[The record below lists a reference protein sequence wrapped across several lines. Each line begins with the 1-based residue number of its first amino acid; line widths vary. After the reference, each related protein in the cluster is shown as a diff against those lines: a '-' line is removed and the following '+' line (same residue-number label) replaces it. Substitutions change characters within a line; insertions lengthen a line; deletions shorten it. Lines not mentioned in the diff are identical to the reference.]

1 MSTLLCGYDS
11 RNNVLTPKQSE
22 QQSCKH
28 QILLKE
34 NFLSEFF
41 TKSEKQKVLQNLG
54 INSTIEWGEI
64 GGYIENQT
72 DLLEKFKNYILKE
85 AEGDTATEQI
95 LYSNEAYPNI
105 STLQQALDMA
115 LYQDLTINITATP
128 NIAELGDVL
137 NDVLLTWS
145 YNKSTIKKQTL
156 DDQTID
162 ESLRQITLKG
172 PIVQTFTKKVTGNDG
187 TKSASGKITVNFY
200 PGIYFGTGEEQP
212 RIDSMEKLLLPS
224 RVCRLTVDASS
235 LEYIWILLPVSYGEP
250 TFTVGGF
257 SGGFQ
262 KVGSTSYKVT
272 NYNIWRSDN
281 HSLGNTTI
289 NIS

>member
-1 MSTLLCGYDS
+1 MSTLLGGYDS
-11 RNNVLTPKQSE
+11 KNNVLTPKQSE

-72 DLLEKFKNYILKE
+72 DLLEKLKNYILKE
-85 AEGDTATEQI
+85 ANGDTATKSI

-115 LYQDLTINITATP
+115 LYQDLTINITAIP

-137 NDVLLTWS
+137 DDVLITWS
-145 YNKSTIKKQTL
+145 YNKSNIKKQAL
-156 DDQTID
+156 DDEMID

-187 TKSASGKITVNFY
+187 TKSVSGKVTVNFY
-200 PGIYFGTGEEQP
+200 PGIYFGIGKEQP
-212 RIDSMEKLLLPS
+212 GIDSMEKLLLPS
-224 RVCRLTVDASS
+224 RVCKLTINAPSS
-235 LEYIWILLPVSYGEP
+235 EYIWIFLPASYGEP
-250 TFTVGGF
+250 IFTVGGF

-281 HSLGNTTI
+281 HSLGNTII